1 MGGHPVTDLEEAG
14 KRLGLALLAVVLVVS
29 MSLSGYVP
37 GQGPVEPAAA
47 NHQCDTVSY
56 AFAGMSAGVSAISEA
71 TGRSALGCDVFHD
84 ETNAQRVKEA
94 EEQQSKVDIYSA
106 AQGDKSTR
114 ETFQATSN
122 NYIQDS
128 DSIAWMKA
136 EAAIAEAF
144 ENGKSKS
151 QAKTEARQAIA
162 SYYSVKQINLLK
174 NWNTTIITADYLLNR
189 SKQEG
194 FGSDYVTANCH
205 GECTY
210 SSYKEE
216 FRGTGSPET
225 VTLVN
230 SSTRTSVTADMRGN
244 GYNGPFQNDISVD
257 EGEWQYEQNTN
268 TASHTATI
276 DGIKVRK
283 PNDNY
288 DNLTYVKFQ
297 TYADQ
302 WAEIEQRNN
311 HLQDEAENFTEAIW
325 TDLQDGNINSSDV
338 LSRTTTMYEY
348 GTDSAGNGTYYDHVA
363 ATAGLGLPTADL
375 NETGQMTV
383 TDGGGTT
390 HEGLVFANRSESWE
404 AGETYNPDNMSGPVI
419 LATKDGQKKQLD
431 RPFTIESATDTE
443 GNSRSSVP
451 VKDYSY
457 QTADT
462 SELQEKYDRLLN
474 LNRQLEE
481 RQEEAAEGGG
491 GGGGGGSSGGGTI
504 PDWLTATYF
513 GIPLWA
519 IAAVLLVAL
528 VLIGGDN

>member
-1 MGGHPVTDLEEAG
+1 MTERDLERAG
-14 KRLGLALLAVVLVVS
+14 KRLGLCVLAVALVVS

-47 NHQCDTVSY
+47 NHECDTVSY
-56 AFAGMSAGVSAISEA
+56 AFAGMSAGLSAISEA
-71 TGRSALGCDVFHD
+71 SGRSALGCDVFHGKTD
-84 ETNAQRVKEA
+84 AQRVKEA
-94 EEQQSKVDIYSA
+94 EEQQTKVDLYSA
-106 AQGDKSTR
+106 AQGDKATR
-114 ETFQATSN
+114 ETFEATSD

-136 EAAIAEAF
+136 EAAIAEAY
-144 ENGKSKS
+144 EDGKSKS

-162 SYYSVKQINLLK
+162 DYYSVKQINLLE
-174 NWNTTIITADYLLNR
+174 NWNTTILAADYILNR

-194 FGSDYVTANCH
+194 YGSGYVTVTCTGECDYSDYD
-205 GECTY
+205 E
-210 SSYKEE
+210 K
-216 FRGTGSPET
+216 FRGTGSTET

-230 SSTRTSVTADMRGN
+230 SSTRASVTADVDGG
-244 GYNGPFQNDISVD
+244 GYDRENQNDVSVE
-257 EGEWQYEQNTN
+257 EGEYRYNQNTGSSP
-268 TASHTATI
+268 AYATI
-276 DGIKVRK
+276 TGIKVLK

-288 DNLTYVKFQ
+288 QNLTYVKFQ
-297 TYADQ
+297 PYADR
-302 WAEIEQRNN
+302 WAVIEQKNN
-311 HLQDEAENFTEAIW
+311 HLQNEAENFTEAIW

-363 ATAGLGLPTADL
+363 ATAGLGLSTADL
-375 NETGQMTV
+375 NKTGQMTI
-383 TDGGGTT
+383 TDAGGTT
-390 HEGLVFANRSESWE
+390 YEGLVFANRSESWE

-419 LATKDGQKKQLD
+419 LATKDGQKKELN
-431 RPFTIESATDTE
+431 RPFTIESATDTD

-451 VKDYSY
+451 VKDYNY
-457 QTADT
+457 KTADT
-462 SELQEKYDRLLN
+462 SDLREKYDRLLN

-481 RQEEAAEGGG
+481 RQEEAAEGDGGG

-504 PDWLTATYF
+504 PDWLTQTYF

-519 IAAVLLVAL
+519 FAAVLLFAL